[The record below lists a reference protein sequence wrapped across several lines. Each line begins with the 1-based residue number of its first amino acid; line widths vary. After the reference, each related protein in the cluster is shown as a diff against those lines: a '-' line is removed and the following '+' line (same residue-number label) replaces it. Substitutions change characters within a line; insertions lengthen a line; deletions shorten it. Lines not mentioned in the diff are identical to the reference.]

1 MLGAE
6 PWVPNPRNL
15 DREQIAAAL
24 WSGQHTPGGSS
35 GGASASTAAGIAP
48 IAQGSDTLG
57 SIRYPAYCTGLVGLR
72 PSFGRVPV
80 YRSTARTEPPISHQL
95 MTTPGPLTRSVR
107 DARLALE
114 ATARRDPRDPWW
126 VPAPL
131 TGPQPTTPLKV
142 AVSTDPAGVGVH
154 PTVRAAIHRAAD
166 ALERA
171 G

>member
-114 ATARRDPRDPWW
+114 VMARRDLRDPGGSRRRS
-126 VPAPL
+126 PARSRPRPSRSRSAR
-131 TGPQPTTPLKV
+131 TRPESAFTP
-142 AVSTDPAGVGVH
+142 P
-154 PTVRAAIHRAAD
+154 
-166 ALERA
+166 
-171 G
+171 